1 MFIDGVIGTICLAIT
16 SARGSG
22 IYDMS
27 HKGFWMIW
35 LAGLCAYI
43 NFLLTNYCLEFGLAG
58 VAISIINTSA
68 AIQVALSSIFLHQL
82 ISTGQIIGIILALIG
97 ATILALGDM
106 ITDFYYSNKKK

>member
-1 MFIDGVIGTICLAIT
+1 
-16 SARGSG
+16 
-22 IYDMS
+22 
-27 HKGFWMIW
+27 MIW

-97 ATILALGDM
+97 ATILASLFKGLVLVLNFIDTLSSCTIKELEHM
-106 ITDFYYSNKKK
+106 PGCVIVD